1 MSYADASC
9 PQSTS
14 FHKAADFGANLNL
27 SQGAA
32 HRAPVSQ
39 CTQASFYNRQQCHGQ
54 AAWGPD
60 VRALLTAP
68 PVSDVGPWPS
78 PSTSLHR
85 HFFTGILVFY
95 CHVTDYPKRSSLKQ
109 HPLLNSQFPLSWP
122 DSEPQEPRRKRPP
135 TTDASTYGTLL
146 TNSSSDPAPHT
157 APALAMSHLHEAS
170 SSLWRRLLSGCQR

>member
-1 MSYADASC
+1 M
-9 PQSTS
+9 
-14 FHKAADFGANLNL
+14 
-27 SQGAA
+27 SQGEA
-32 HRAPVSQ
+32 HRAPVSR
-39 CTQASFYNRQQCHGQ
+39 CTQASFYNRQQCRGQ

-157 APALAMSHLHEAS
+157 APAVCKRRAP
-170 SSLWRRLLSGCQR
+170 SLILRTYLRGKTTGWGDLSWRCGIGKLNLTFTDIGG